1 MLFLSDVNSVA
12 VMAGMHTGSN
22 VAAMYESLL
31 KQIKRIRSI
40 KKFHAFT
47 DSGLE
52 EDEFTECIHNL
63 SDYKEAYENYYI

>member
-1 MLFLSDVNSVA
+1 MLSFLDVNSIA
-12 VMAGMHTGSN
+12 VMAGMHSGSN

-52 EDEFTECIHNL
+52 EDEFVECVHNL
-63 SDYKEAYENYYI
+63 TDCKEAYEDYYI